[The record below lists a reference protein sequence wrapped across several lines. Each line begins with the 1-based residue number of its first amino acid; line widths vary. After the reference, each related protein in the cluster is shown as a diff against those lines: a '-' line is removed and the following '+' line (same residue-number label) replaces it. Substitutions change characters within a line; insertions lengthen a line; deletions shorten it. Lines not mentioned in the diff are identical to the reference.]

1 MISQTNFDG
10 SEVPREAPAKR
21 VRDGQHGGGALRA
34 IIWTAILLIFVFVC
48 YKIVPPYYANYEFE
62 DWLKTQ
68 VPFLMVNHTSD
79 DALIAAILKET
90 KNEGMPV
97 TKENIKIIQN
107 TSQGINVQ
115 IDYNVPVDLVVYST
129 NLHFTPT
136 MNSQALVQ

>member
-1 MISQTNFDG
+1 MIPQMNC
-10 SEVPREAPAKR
+10 SENEVTREAPAKR

-34 IIWTAILLIFVFVC
+34 IIWTAILLAFVFVC
-48 YKIVPPYYANYEFE
+48 FKIIPPYYANYELE

-68 VPFLMVNHTSD
+68 VPFLMVNHTTD

-90 KNEGMPV
+90 KNEGIAV
-97 TKENIKIIQN
+97 TKDNVKIIQN

-115 IDYNVPVDLVVYST
+115 IDYNVPVDLILYTT